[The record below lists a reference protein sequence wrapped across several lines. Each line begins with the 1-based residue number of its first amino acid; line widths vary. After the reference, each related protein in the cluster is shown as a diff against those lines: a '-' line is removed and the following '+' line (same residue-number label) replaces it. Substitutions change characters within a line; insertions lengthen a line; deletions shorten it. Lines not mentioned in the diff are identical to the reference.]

1 MQLSPLSNSNELFWG
16 QRHST
21 TTASGERISTE
32 EQEQGAE
39 EQVSQ
44 TGEEFILYNRFLLN
58 IMTLC
63 DN

>member
-1 MQLSPLSNSNELFWG
+1 MQFSSLSNSNELFWG

-21 TTASGERISTE
+21 ITASAGRTTTE
-32 EQEQGAE
+32 EQEQRAE

-44 TGEEFILYNRFLLN
+44 TGDEFILYNRFLLN
-58 IMTLC
+58 IMTLD